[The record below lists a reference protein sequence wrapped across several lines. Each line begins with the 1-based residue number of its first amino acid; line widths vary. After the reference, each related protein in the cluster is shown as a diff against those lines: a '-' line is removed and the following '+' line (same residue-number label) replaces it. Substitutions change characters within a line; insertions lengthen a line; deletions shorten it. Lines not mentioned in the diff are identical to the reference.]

1 MIVNPKDYFVA
12 SNELVVI
19 ALVVC
24 WAITAAVDIDK
35 AWSHPARN
43 YVGHLNPC
51 FGWDYAPGSPN
62 PNPNAD
68 PNLTPTQDQTLS
80 LTLILTLTLASYF
93 AVAFAGC
100 DVYLA
105 FRYANLE
112 ARRTYLLDLDHS
124 LCLAERVCLATSN
137 PNPNPNPDP
146 NPNPIPRHLY
156 P

>member
-19 ALVVC
+19 ARNPNSTPNPNPDAYPNRNPGRFQVIALVVC
-24 WAITAAVDIDK
+24 WAITAAVDFDQ

-51 FGWDYAPGSPN
+51 FGWDYAP
-62 PNPNAD
+62 
-68 PNLTPTQDQTLS
+68 
-80 LTLILTLTLASYF
+80 ASYF

-112 ARRTYLLDLDHS
+112 VR
-124 LCLAERVCLATSN
+124 
-137 PNPNPNPDP
+137 
-146 NPNPIPRHLY
+146 
-156 P
+156 